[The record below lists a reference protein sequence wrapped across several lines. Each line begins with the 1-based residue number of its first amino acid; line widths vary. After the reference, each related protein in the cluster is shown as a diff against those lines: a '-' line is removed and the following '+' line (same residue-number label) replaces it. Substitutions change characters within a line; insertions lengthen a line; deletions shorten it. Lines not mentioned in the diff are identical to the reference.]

1 MVDQMDASLVHL
13 LVATCAFVAS
23 HFIMSGP
30 LRGALTSKFGAQA
43 FLLFYSFVSIGTLA
57 WAIVVFDRTDA
68 GAALWDGMHPLSWFL
83 ASVLTVVATAFLL
96 PSFARNPALPGKNA
110 AGLGTVI
117 PSGVFKIT
125 RHPMMWGI
133 ALWALGHVIA
143 APTGRSIVLMA
154 GMIVLALLGSHFQDK
169 RKGAWNK
176 REYGPW
182 LRRTSFWP
190 RFEHFGAIGVIWI
203 IAFLVWF
210 LITWAH
216 YQFFGVPA
224 GLWLWIG

>member
-1 MVDQMDASLVHL
+1 MGAIMDASLVHL
-13 LVATCAFVAS
+13 AVATIMFVGS

-30 LRGALTSKFGAQA
+30 LRTALIAKMGTQP
-43 FLLFYSFVSIGTLA
+43 FLLLYSFVSIGTLA
-57 WAIVVFDRTDA
+57 WAIIVFDRTDA
-68 GAALWDGMHPLSWFL
+68 DGALWNGMHPLPWLL
-83 ASVLTVVATAFLL
+83 ASVLTIVALALLL

-133 ALWALGHVIA
+133 ALWALAHIIA

-169 RKGAWNK
+169 RKGEWNK

-190 RFEHFGAIGVIWI
+190 RIEHFGAIGVIWI

-210 LITWAH
+210 LITWTH
-216 YQFFGVPA
+216 YHFFGIPA
-224 GLWLWIG
+224 GLWLLVG